1 MHLPLKNECG
11 CQYARMRPW
20 EGIQGRRNLLIKE
33 PTGGS
38 GGCLLLCFGGTKAPN
53 EGEDVQRKK
62 WLEASV
68 GGDRVFLKE
77 EVALAGYR
85 LKYRCDNVKVEK
97 KSRTIRYISTKIE
110 IYVSE
115 RCEQSAQVDTVDRSV
130 GRYYRKTVLSR
141 VSVDLVHRGCVA
153 PEDKTTDG
161 CVCLIDEFESLCYTL
176 ILFP

>member
-1 MHLPLKNECG
+1 MPLKNECG

-53 EGEDVQRKK
+53 EWEDVQRKK

-77 EVALAGYR
+77 EVATESSGPGLWLY
-85 LKYRCDNVKVEK
+85 
-97 KSRTIRYISTKIE
+97 
-110 IYVSE
+110 
-115 RCEQSAQVDTVDRSV
+115 
-130 GRYYRKTVLSR
+130 
-141 VSVDLVHRGCVA
+141 CVW
-153 PEDKTTDG
+153 P
-161 CVCLIDEFESLCYTL
+161 
-176 ILFP
+176 LFY